1 MNIYRITLYAAST
14 RYLGVDSQSTIMGR
28 TDVVLSSQ
36 ISDSE
41 KWIIGELENGQ
52 EIRSLNNP
60 YYKLNVGPSN
70 NADVYTS
77 NADTAMDFVPAGASD
92 VYYIRSSSNPSKYLT
107 ASSRSNGASISWQAL
122 ANSDLQKWKFTE
134 ISIGASGTVYASES
148 GSLAPSAQTANA
160 GYIYD
165 FLMARGFT
173 AQAAC
178 GILGNIMKE
187 CTMNP
192 GAWQISNN
200 LNNGYG
206 LVQWTPG
213 SNFINWAKKVGVI
226 SSATAAKINDL
237 ASNNAEVLMNAQL
250 FYLLECIGNSSDFMN
265 PAYVNYTNHTG
276 YVMNIAQYKSSTL
289 IPETLALVFHDHYE
303 RSGDGDSDLN
313 KRKQYARNWYDEL
326 A

>member
-14 RYLGVDSQSTIMGR
+14 RNLGVDSQSTIMGR
-28 TDVVLSSQ
+28 TDVVLSSLV
-36 ISDSE
+36 SDSQ

-60 YYKLNVGPSN
+60 YYKLNVGPSY

-77 NADTAMDFVPAGASD
+77 NADTSMDFVPAGANG

-107 ASSRSNGASISWQAL
+107 ASKRSDGASISWQAL

-134 ISIGASGTVYASES
+134 MSIGASGTVYASAS
-148 GSLAPSAQTANA
+148 GSLTTSRQTANA

-178 GILGNIMKE
+178 GILGNIMQE

-192 GAWQISNN
+192 GAWQVSNN
-200 LNNGYG
+200 LEYGYG
-206 LVQWTPG
+206 LVQWSPG
-213 SNFINWAKKVGVI
+213 RKFINWAKEVGVI
-226 SSATAAKINDL
+226 SAATVTRINDL
-237 ASNNAEVLMNAQL
+237 ASNNAKALMNAQL

-265 PAYVNYTNHTG
+265 PAYADYTNHTG

-289 IPETLALVFHDHYE
+289 RPEILALVFNDHYE
-303 RSGDGDSDLN
+303 RSGDKD
-313 KRKQYARNWYDEL
+313 DEL
-326 A
+326 GNRGDYASDWYSELA